1 MVAACHIIKLGNRWR
16 RHQAHSDYDLK
27 LDSDKQPKTAETV
40 EDCRRLQTVD
50 CRLQSAETEKEQAAT
65 TSSNRK
71 TAQQL
76 QLQLRPPTTCK
87 CLRVCV

>member
-40 EDCRRLQTVD
+40 EDCRLQTVD
-50 CRLQSAETEKEQAAT
+50 CRVQRPKKNKQQQQAAIGRQR
-65 TSSNRK
+65 NNCNCDHQRH
-71 TAQQL
+71 AN
-76 QLQLRPPTTCK
+76 
-87 CLRVCV
+87 VCVCACV

>member
-40 EDCRRLQTVD
+40 EDCRLQTVD
-50 CRLQSAETEKEQAAT
+50 CRVQTVECRDRKRTSNNNNKQQSEDSAT
-65 TSSNRK
+65 TA
-71 TAQQL
+71 TA
-76 QLQLRPPTTCK
+76 TTNDMQMPA
-87 CLRVCV
+87 CV